1 MDTAILVHKKHLT
14 ALESALAAY
23 NQKGAKMIMK
33 NPARQDE
40 VKGLSLE
47 QGNIQTVPIGFLQSC
62 FLAKN
67 GTPRQPTV
75 CGPSRATLQ
84 IRRAVFSNPEHALT
98 GLEQYSHV
106 WIIFLFHKNGHLSH
120 KAKVKPPRMDG
131 QRVGLYSSRS
141 PHRPNALGLTLAK
154 LDKVAGDTLHLSG
167 IDMIDGTPVL
177 DIKPY
182 IPDYDCLLSRGDWH
196 TGECGTND
204 RSGETVP
211 SSDEQRDAAIKQAK
225 DNCGDTEQQ
234 LRIDSDLNAAPS
246 DDDSWVG
253 KGDDQNLQRP
263 SVDGCFAEGVDLTSV
278 LQVVKSYVS
287 QKDSIQDSVEDGD
300 LAPGCQKAEPCEDEK
315 RQHSAQVCFSE
326 DSYSTIASWIR
337 EPPVNS
343 LVVRFTPYAEADL
356 RAFQPPGQSVHGK
369 PSFRFLS
376 GPEEAMAAI
385 RGVLSGDP
393 RSVYR
398 RTSCQ
403 DKLFYFTLD
412 TAHITCWF
420 GPDFAEVLRVQ
431 PTEPA

>member
-14 ALESALAAY
+14 TLQSALAAY
-23 NQKGAKMIMK
+23 DQKGAKMNMK
-33 NPARQDE
+33 SSQKQNE

-47 QGNIQTVPIGFLQSC
+47 QGNIQTVPIAFIQSC

-84 IRRAVFSNPEHALT
+84 IRRTVFSNPEHALT

-120 KAKVKPPRMDG
+120 KGKVKPPRMDG
-131 QRVGLYSSRS
+131 QKVGLYSSRS

-182 IPDYDCLLSRGDWH
+182 IPDYDCPLSRRDWH
-196 TGECGTND
+196 TGECGTDD
-204 RSGETVP
+204 RPGGTVP

-225 DNCGDTEQQ
+225 DNCGDMEQE
-234 LRIDSDLNAAPS
+234 LRIDSDQNAAPS
-246 DDDSWVG
+246 DDDSWAG
-253 KGDDQNLQRP
+253 KGDDQNVQRA
-263 SVDGCFAEGVDLTSV
+263 SADGCFVEGGDLTSM

-300 LAPGCQKAEPCEDEK
+300 LVPGCSKVEPCEDEK
-315 RQHSAQVCFSE
+315 YSAKVCFSK

-356 RAFQPPGQSVHGK
+356 RAFQPPGQSVCGK

-385 RGVLSGDP
+385 RGVLSADP

-398 RTSCQ
+398 RTCCQ
-403 DKLFYFTLD
+403 DKLFYFSLD

>member
-1 MDTAILVHKKHLT
+1 
-14 ALESALAAY
+14 
-23 NQKGAKMIMK
+23 
-33 NPARQDE
+33 
-40 VKGLSLE
+40 
-47 QGNIQTVPIGFLQSC
+47 
-62 FLAKN
+62 
-67 GTPRQPTV
+67 
-75 CGPSRATLQ
+75 
-84 IRRAVFSNPEHALT
+84 
-98 GLEQYSHV
+98 
-106 WIIFLFHKNGHLSH
+106 
-120 KAKVKPPRMDG
+120 MDG
-131 QRVGLYSSRS
+131 QKVGLYSSRS

-154 LDKVAGDTLHLSG
+154 LDKVAGDVDKLSMGTEGDLLAVIDKMTLHEPFAVFFASTRWCSVHKQFAFNSFFFLGDTLHLSG

-182 IPDYDCLLSRGDWH
+182 IPDYDCPLSRRDWH
-196 TGECGTND
+196 TGECGTDD
-204 RSGETVP
+204 RPGGTVP

-225 DNCGDTEQQ
+225 DNCGDMEQE
-234 LRIDSDLNAAPS
+234 LRIDSDQNAAPS
-246 DDDSWVG
+246 DDDSWAG
-253 KGDDQNLQRP
+253 KGDDQNVQRA
-263 SVDGCFAEGVDLTSV
+263 SADGCFVEGGDLTSM

-300 LAPGCQKAEPCEDEK
+300 LVPGCSKVEPCEDEK
-315 RQHSAQVCFSE
+315 YSAKVCFSK

-356 RAFQPPGQSVHGK
+356 RAFQPPGQSVCGK

-385 RGVLSGDP
+385 RGVLSADP

-398 RTSCQ
+398 RTCCQ
-403 DKLFYFTLD
+403 DKLFYFSLD